1 MKNSPSIIKP
11 RITSKSYFWDAVA
24 IVALVLGYFVIG
36 AYFDPFSDSVADWLD
51 AKGW

>member
-1 MKNSPSIIKP
+1 MKHRLNFLLSRVSPETLAIIG
-11 RITSKSYFWDAVA
+11 
-24 IVALVLGYFVIG
+24 IVIGYFVVG